1 VTMSNG
7 TVHPDA
13 ISIGVPAGA
22 ILTPRK
28 GDLVTTAGAVISG
41 LNITGT
47 VFININARVII

>member
-1 VTMSNG
+1 MTMSNG